1 MRGQWSVTYKN
12 SISPYI
18 SSLFFQLIEKEKR
31 MALPKQQFSILGAT
45 CIRCKE
51 DRRGWDSADW
61 MRAVSKNSR
70 GWDLERLRDS
80 SESVGK
86 FVQLKDGH
94 AATENENPTPRH
106 TLSLSRYLCHLI

>member
-1 MRGQWSVTYKN
+1 MVYDLQKLHFSVYFF
-12 SISPYI
+12 
-18 SSLFFQLIEKEKR
+18 SLFFQLIEKEKR
-31 MALPKQQFSILGAT
+31 MALSKQQFSILGAT

-51 DRRGWDSADW
+51 DRRGRDSADW

-94 AATENENPTPRH
+94 AATENENPAPRH
-106 TLSLSRYLCHLI
+106 ALGLSRYLCHLI